1 MASVS
6 HVPRGCLTLCAGGCV
21 AATKHHAGHVAM
33 LLTAAEVIASHR
45 ATLKGSVKLLFQ
57 PAEEF
62 GGGAKYMVRDGVLE
76 GVDQV

>member
-1 MASVS
+1 
-6 HVPRGCLTLCAGGCV
+6 
-21 AATKHHAGHVAM
+21 M